1 MNATYTYISDR
12 LRILARGSSLAAS
25 KSGSGTWSGR
35 ESGAPRE
42 SGGGRGI
49 GSGTASGGG
58 GSKTCPCPA
67 CHILHRHRGSRGQSV
82 LCRHRSNICRL
93 LQTCHHHHP
102 GCVQL
107 TSPPSLGDRRLIF
120 HRVLALHLLHL

>member
-25 KSGSGTWSGR
+25 KSGGGTWSGR

-67 CHILHRHRGSRGQSV
+67 CHILHRHR
-82 LCRHRSNICRL
+82 
-93 LQTCHHHHP
+93 P

-120 HRVLALHLLHL
+120 HRVLALHLL